1 MCVYKTRVW
10 SAWMMPCFICLKWS
24 IYYRV
29 TVINAQCMYQC
40 AKYHFSVFLII
51 KVTWVTPNSNM
62 KETCEKFIMIQCPQ
76 SNIWCIQ
83 FSQFTCSVM
92 FYSLRP
98 HGLQH
103 ASLPCPSPTPRA
115 YSNSCPSIRWCH
127 PTISSSVVPF
137 SSHLQ
142 PIPESRYFPTSQLF
156 ISGGQSIGASASA
169 SVLPMNIRNWFPL
182 GLTGLIFFLSKGLS
196 A

>member
-127 PTISSSVVPF
+127 PTISSCHPLLLLPSIFPSIRVF
-137 SSHLQ
+137 SWWVSSLHQVAKVLEFQLQ
-142 PIPESRYFPTSQLF
+142 HSSFQ
-156 ISGGQSIGASASA
+156 
-169 SVLPMNIRNWFPL
+169 W
-182 GLTGLIFFLSKGLS
+182 IFRTDFL
-196 A
+196 